1 MDIKLYWCQ
10 LHPKQKDTQIK
21 SPLYMERVSIY
32 IFDFEIQI
40 PPDLSLSLVWK
51 SIYIILKSEPKLNLI
66 RR

>member
-21 SPLYMERVSIY
+21 LPLYMERVSIY

-51 SIYIILKSEPKLNLI
+51 SIYIILKSKPKLNLI